1 MKNDFLN
8 EENLSINLLW
18 NCNDENKWKVAL
30 KYYDVFLKPHQ
41 VDIERRMNTIDVSK
55 VKGFSTKEFYT
66 FLYDEYFVWKYTAKN
81 RLATTRKSLMKYES
95 NDDFKDLEKIKEAIF
110 ELNHDDI
117 EKNLKNVQK
126 IRGLG
131 IAGASGLLSI
141 LFPND
146 FGTVDQFAIKALLN
160 VKSLKEYG
168 NLKKMNPENIKAK
181 DAAFVIDIFRRKADE
196 LNGMFNTDF
205 WTPRKIDMILW
216 CIGR

>member
-1 MKNDFLN
+1 M
-8 EENLSINLLW
+8 
-18 NCNDENKWKVAL
+18 
-30 KYYDVFLKPHQ
+30 
-41 VDIERRMNTIDVSK
+41 
-55 VKGFSTKEFYT
+55 
-66 FLYDEYFVWKYTAKN
+66 
-81 RLATTRKSLMKYES
+81 
-95 NDDFKDLEKIKEAIF
+95 
-110 ELNHDDI
+110 
-117 EKNLKNVQK
+117 
-126 IRGLG
+126 
-131 IAGASGLLSI
+131 I